1 MTDQQILDTY
11 NQMVEQYGDALPNP
25 EHCPKEFQYYVK
37 LFTYT
42 QNANSRA
49 ADPSQ
54 ANS

>member
-1 MTDQQILDTY
+1 MTEQQIIDTY
-11 NQMVEQYGDALPNP
+11 NRMVEHYGTLPDP

-42 QNANSRA
+42 QNANPTANHS
-49 ADPSQ
+49 PQ